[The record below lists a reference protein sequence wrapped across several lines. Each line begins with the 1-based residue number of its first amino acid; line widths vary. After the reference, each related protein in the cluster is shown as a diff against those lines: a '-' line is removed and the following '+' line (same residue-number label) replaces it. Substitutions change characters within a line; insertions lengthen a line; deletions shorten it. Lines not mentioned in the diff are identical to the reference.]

1 MPKAAPPADTAPPPR
16 PRRAL
21 SYVDSLTPHLFVP
34 SAERPV
40 RAKVRQLAADT
51 QVMPHSHP
59 WAQVAYCVSGTLH
72 VSVQDL
78 RAGHDTSYVV
88 PPSRAVWIAPR
99 SRHTVAVLSWA
110 ELHTLYVDPGA
121 APSGW
126 QASRMFAVS
135 PLLRELIV
143 ALERVEPGPREA
155 HLAALTLLELRSA
168 EAAPLGVPLPRA
180 EGGDKRLR
188 ALCEAVL
195 HAPAERATLAD
206 WAGRVGASERTAAR
220 LFRDQLGT
228 SYPHWRRQAVLAHAL
243 PLLARGLPVGQV
255 ASACGY
261 ASDSAFSAMVKAQ
274 LGQPPSAFQGK

>member
-1 MPKAAPPADTAPPPR
+1 MYR
-16 PRRAL
+16 P
-21 SYVDSLTPHLFVP
+21 SPT
-34 SAERPV
+34 RPV
-40 RAKVRQLAADT
+40 RGKRAREMRPDT
-51 QVMPHSHP
+51 HFEPHEHA
-59 WAQVAYCVSGTLH
+59 WAQIAYCVSGTLQ
-72 VSVQDL
+72 VSVQDV
-78 RAGHDTSYVV
+78 RADHDVSYVV
-88 PPSRAVWIAPR
+88 PSSRAVWIAPR

-110 ELHTLYVDPGA
+110 ELHTLHVDPGA

-228 SYPHWRRQAVLAHAL
+228 SYPHWRRQVVLAHAL
-243 PLLARGLPVGQV
+243 PLLARGVPVGQV
-255 ASACGY
+255 AAACGY
-261 ASDSAFSAMVKAQ
+261 ASESAFGAMVKAQ

>member
-1 MPKAAPPADTAPPPR
+1 MYR
-16 PRRAL
+16 P
-21 SYVDSLTPHLFVP
+21 SPT
-34 SAERPV
+34 RPV
-40 RAKVRQLAADT
+40 RGKRAREMRPDT
-51 QVMPHSHP
+51 HFEPHEHA
-59 WAQVAYCVSGTLH
+59 WAQIAYCVSGTLQ
-72 VSVQDL
+72 VSVQDV
-78 RAGHDTSYVV
+78 RADHDVSYVV
-88 PPSRAVWIAPR
+88 PSSRAVWIAPR

-206 WAGRVGASERTAAR
+206 WAGAWAPANARRRACSATSWARPTPTGGARWCWRTPCRCWRAACRWARWPR
-220 LFRDQLGT
+220 LVAT
-228 SYPHWRRQAVLAHAL
+228 PAKA
-243 PLLARGLPVGQV
+243 PLVRW
-255 ASACGY
+255 
-261 ASDSAFSAMVKAQ
+261 
-274 LGQPPSAFQGK
+274 

>member
-1 MPKAAPPADTAPPPR
+1 MYR
-16 PRRAL
+16 P
-21 SYVDSLTPHLFVP
+21 SPT
-34 SAERPV
+34 RPV
-40 RAKVRQLAADT
+40 RGKRAREMRPDT
-51 QVMPHSHP
+51 HFEPHEHA
-59 WAQVAYCVSGTLH
+59 WAQIAYCVSGTLQ
-72 VSVQDL
+72 VSVQDV
-78 RAGHDTSYVV
+78 RADHDVSYVV
-88 PPSRAVWIAPR
+88 PSSRAVWIAPR

-206 WAGRVGASERTAAR
+206 WAGRADHVLIDAPCSGRGTWRRLSDADKAVFTEVLAQAADR
-220 LFRDQLGT
+220 CSTNIRQQEQQLVQWFRDQGKTVQNPDIAAFRAACVPLHNENVGWT
-228 SYPHWRRQAVLAHAL
+228 RAQYDRLQAL
-243 PLLARGLPVGQV
+243 
-255 ASACGY
+255 
-261 ASDSAFSAMVKAQ
+261 
-274 LGQPPSAFQGK
+274 

>member
-1 MPKAAPPADTAPPPR
+1 MYR
-16 PRRAL
+16 P
-21 SYVDSLTPHLFVP
+21 SPT
-34 SAERPV
+34 RPV
-40 RAKVRQLAADT
+40 RGKRAREMRPDT
-51 QVMPHSHP
+51 HFEPHEHA
-59 WAQVAYCVSGTLH
+59 WAQIAYCVSGTLQ
-72 VSVQDL
+72 VSVQDV
-78 RAGHDTSYVV
+78 RADHDVSYVV
-88 PPSRAVWIAPR
+88 PSSRAVWIAPR

-195 HAPAERATLAD
+195 QDPSRHATLD
-206 WAGRVGASERTAAR
+206 GWARETAASPRTVAR
-220 LFRDQLGT
+220 LFRQQLDT
-228 SYPHWRRQAVLAHAL
+228 SFGPWRQQVLLAHAL
-243 PLLARGLPVGQV
+243 RLAAQGRPMRLI
-255 ASACGY
+255 AAELGY
-261 ASDSAFSAMVKAQ
+261 ASQSAFSAMFKRE
-274 LGQPPSAFQGK
+274 LGVAPSLFYR